1 MVLFPGFLM
10 IRLIYKKKLFLTFD
24 YYFSG
29 QLQVPQDVLASS
41 NGSEAAKSSNTF
53 EMSPL
58 LTGSSTS
65 EMKDSIITLD
75 YVSIIL

>member
-1 MVLFPGFLM
+1 M
-10 IRLIYKKKLFLTFD
+10 INLKRVVFYIKNYLVIF
-24 YYFSG
+24 FSG

-41 NGSEAAKSSNTF
+41 NGSEATKSSNTF